1 MILSCGTAGAD
12 RSGRRVGGRAGSA
25 AAQPDPIA
33 AAVTASAISATV
45 SARRRRGVNHA
56 GLRAAAQARMPVA
69 AAVAVAA
76 VAMHCAHMQGSMAGP
91 RRSQVALR
99 SDCPAV
105 EALELVLFCAWCFV
119 VAVAGG
125 AVGLVLGNIRLPV
138 VLLVAS
144 SPAAG
149 AGANIGISGVAAFA
163 AAAAHIRAGRI
174 NWRLFAW
181 MAPPSMAGA
190 VVGGLVSGAISDTA
204 LLIVIG
210 VTLLYFGIDLLRK
223 EGRRPDAKR
232 SPRAADAERE
242 PAAPEPPAADAE
254 REPAAPERSPHAAD
268 AAPEPRPAADHLD
281 VRAAVLS
288 GALIGLL
295 GGLVGLILGAL
306 RMPALLRWVG
316 EVPHRA
322 VGTNLA
328 VGFWV
333 GVAGVAGHLPGGVD
347 WTALGAGAAASV
359 PGALLGARLTGRM
372 SERQLLRAIGAVLV
386 VAGVATAGQ
395 AL

>member
-1 MILSCGTAGAD
+1 VD
-12 RSGRRVGGRAGSA
+12 
-25 AAQPDPIA
+25 
-33 AAVTASAISATV
+33 
-45 SARRRRGVNHA
+45 
-56 GLRAAAQARMPVA
+56 
-69 AAVAVAA
+69 
-76 VAMHCAHMQGSMAGP
+76 
-91 RRSQVALR
+91 
-99 SDCPAV
+99 
-105 EALELVLFCAWCFV
+105 ALELVLFCAWCFA

-125 AVGLVLGNIRLPV
+125 AVGLVLGNIRLPA
-138 VLLVAS
+138 VLLVTS

-190 VVGGLVSGAISDTA
+190 VAGGLVSGAIPDTA

-223 EGRRPDAKR
+223 EGRDPKR
-232 SPRAADAERE
+232 RAG
-242 PAAPEPPAADAE
+242 
-254 REPAAPERSPHAAD
+254 SG
-268 AAPEPRPAADHLD
+268 EPRPGGDEGLGGQARPGGEARNRGAALD
-281 VRAAVLS
+281 IRAAVVS

-386 VAGVATAGQ
+386 VAGAATLVQ
-395 AL
+395 AP